1 MNRGGWSDDDRVE
14 FEALIDEALHEP
26 VVADRRDVFLTGLDD
41 AVKAHRFWALDIN
54 SEIRHDG
61 ADRILKREQDRR
73 RPRVPVAA
81 NGAILG
87 RMPRV
92 VGRRERDED
101 GKVIHQRSAF
111 DYLTWDELRDK
122 IDEYSRNR
130 RQLDVE
136 VIALR
141 RLLTLRD
148 LVPGAATPAEA
159 CDQLGITVEE
169 FLAAEQ
175 AS

>member
-1 MNRGGWSDDDRVE
+1 MNRSGWSDDDRVE
-14 FEALIDEALHEP
+14 YEVLITEALHEP
-26 VVADRRDVFLTGLDD
+26 VVAHRRDVFLGGLDD
-41 AVKAHRFWALDIN
+41 AVQAQRYWALDIN

-61 ADRILKREQDRR
+61 ADRILKREQEHR
-73 RPRVPVAA
+73 RPRVPVAR
-81 NGAILG
+81 GEIIVG
-87 RMPRV
+87 RMPRE
-92 VGRRERDED
+92 VGRRNRDED
-101 GKVIHQRSAF
+101 GKVIHERALF

-136 VIALR
+136 ILALR

-148 LVPGAATPAEA
+148 MVPGTTTPAEA
-159 CDQLGITVEE
+159 CEQLGITVEE
-169 FLAAEQ
+169 FLASER